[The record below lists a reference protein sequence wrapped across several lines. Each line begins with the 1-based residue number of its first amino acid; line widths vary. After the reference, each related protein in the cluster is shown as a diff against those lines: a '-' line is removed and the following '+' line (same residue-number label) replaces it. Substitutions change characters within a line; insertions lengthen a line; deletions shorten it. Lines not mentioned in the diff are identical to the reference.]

1 MLLQEARGKMLLF
14 QITMTQNLRC
24 GKVNLT
30 RVKQL
35 HCGENWQNVI
45 KIKNGLEATI
55 C

>member
-1 MLLQEARGKMLLF
+1 MLLQEVREKMLLF
-14 QITMTQNLRC
+14 QIMTMKSPLY
-24 GKVNLT
+24 GKANLT

-45 KIKNGLEATI
+45 KTKNGLEATI